1 MDMALEQFYALS
13 LRETFKIFHRGSIAV
28 AHVLKKC
35 IEQVKLNDQCQG
47 IAEIKKTNGYFERV
61 RLCALRGARRV

>member
-1 MDMALEQFYALS
+1 M
-13 LRETFKIFHRGSIAV
+13 LRNIAV

-47 IAEIKKTNGYFERV
+47 IAEIKMTKGYFERV
-61 RLCALRGARRV
+61 RLCALRGGAEGSNSCHNMFMTK